1 MTRSVVAAIHR
12 INPDQAVSNLR
23 TMDDV
28 LSNSVARPRLQLIL
42 LATFAAIAVLLAA
55 LGVYGVLSYSVVQ
68 RMQEIGIRVAV
79 GATATDVLYLIL
91 KEGML
96 LLAIG
101 AGTGLATTLLLTRLL
116 KSLLF
121 EVQPGDPVTLI
132 FVTGIL
138 IAVAFAAM
146 LIPARR
152 ALQVD
157 PAIALRYV

>member
-157 PAIALRYV
+157 PAIALRYE